1 MVFHSLSYKKY
12 NKKNK
17 MLKTIDM
24 NQIIKIQKITHND
37 LIIYLNVIDQK
48 MAQRILTHI
57 GFSLI
62 V

>member
-1 MVFHSLSYKKY
+1 
-12 NKKNK
+12 